1 MAKSN
6 KDDIVNGILEYKMIE
21 SFVKLGSAAKED
33 AKRNG
38 TYAPPGT
45 QIYAAF
51 TSPNPNIWQKILK
64 VEIILIP
71 ILFFIGLMIELS

>member
-6 KDDIVNGILEYKMIE
+6 KDDIVNGILEYKLIN
-21 SFVKLGSAAKED
+21 SVCGLGKAVEED
-33 AKRNG
+33 MKRNG
-38 TYAPPGT
+38 TYEPPGT